1 MKTFDQKIEQTL
13 QENSEWSGSAD
24 ALWGKISSQ
33 LQPETTKRPWKRK
46 PFLFGAAATVVLA
59 FMLHTMFTPV
69 PLPPSTLEPT
79 EMLRMQTFGI
89 AMLPE
94 PEVYHPGEQVEL
106 AFGAHPPSEW
116 AENQELRLAI
126 WKEVKEEQI
135 LAGERMVHEEE
146 ILGQSFLSVQSPVEP
161 GLYRLV
167 LEGTFMHEGQTTAV
181 FAEKTILVEGEK
193 SDENI
198 END

>member
-1 MKTFDQKIEQTL
+1 MKTFEEKIEQTL

-33 LQPETTKRPWKRK
+33 LQPETAKRPWKRK

-79 EMLRMQTFGI
+79 EMLRMQTFSI

-94 PEVYHPGEQVEL
+94 PEVYHPGEQVKL
-106 AFGAHPPSEW
+106 AFGAYPPSEW

-146 ILGQSFLSVQSPVEP
+146 ILGQSSLSVQIPVEP

-167 LEGTFMHEGQTTAV
+167 LEGTFIHEGQTTAV
-181 FAEKTILVEGEK
+181 LAEKTILVEGKK
-193 SDENI
+193 SDEII